1 MGLPL
6 MGSRA
11 TLRRQFL
18 MEQMEQN
25 NKRNGYWSGLI
36 SGLLLAIL
44 LIGCVYIGNQVY
56 RIFESKKIAESNQAE
71 GAELLN
77 EYTAAKVEVIEETI
91 KQYFLEE
98 TDRNALENGIYT
110 GMVNALDD
118 PYSEYYSAEE
128 LEELQMSTEG
138 IYYGIGAYISKAATD
153 EFCTISGVI
162 ENTPAEEA
170 DLRAGDIIYEVDGV
184 LTQGMDTTEVVS
196 LIKGEE
202 GTQVVLTLVRDG
214 EDDYLKIPVERRKI
228 ESPTVSNEMLE
239 NGIGYIEI
247 TEFDD
252 VTEDQ
257 FAEALAEC
265 KAKGMKALI
274 LDLRSNPGGN
284 LSTVCEISRM
294 LLPKGMIVYTEDKY
308 GKRDEYT
315 CDGVR
320 QLQVPAVVLVNGY
333 SASASEILAGAMKD
347 HGIATIMGTTT
358 FGKGIVQRVIAL
370 SDGSAV
376 KLTVSKYYTPNGNN
390 IHEKG
395 IEPDVEVEFD
405 ADAYYDEG
413 VDNQLQEAVRY
424 LTTIQSQA
432 N

>member
-1 MGLPL
+1 
-6 MGSRA
+6 
-11 TLRRQFL
+11 

-25 NKRNGYWSGLI
+25 NKKNGYWSGLI

-44 LIGCVYIGNQVY
+44 LFGCVYIGNQVY
-56 RIFESKKIAESNQAE
+56 RIFEAKQIAESSQTE
-71 GAELLN
+71 DAELLN
-77 EYTAAKVEVIEETI
+77 EYTAAKVDVIEDTI
-91 KQYFLEE
+91 YQYFLEE
-98 TDRNALENGIYT
+98 TSRSDLENGIYT
-110 GMVNALDD
+110 GMLEALDD
-118 PYSEYYSAEE
+118 PYSTYYSAEE
-128 LEELQMSTEG
+128 LKELQMSTEG
-138 IYYGIGAYISKAATD
+138 IYYGIGAYISKAVTD
-153 EFCTISGVI
+153 EFCIISGVI
-162 ENTPAEEA
+162 ENTPAQEA
-170 DLRAGDIIYEVDGV
+170 DLRDGDIIYEVDGV

-202 GTQVVLTLVRDG
+202 GTQVVLTLIREG
-214 EDDYLKIPVERRKI
+214 EDDYLEIPVERRKI

-247 TEFDD
+247 TEFDE

-265 KAKGMKALI
+265 KGNGMKALI

-294 LLPKGMIVYTEDKY
+294 VLPKGLIVYTEDKY
-308 GKRDEYT
+308 GEKDEYT
-315 CDGVR
+315 CDGLR
-320 QLQVPAVVLVNGY
+320 KLQVPAVVLVNGY

-358 FGKGIVQRVIAL
+358 FGKGIVQRVISL

-376 KLTVSKYYTPNGNN
+376 KLTVSKYYTPNGND

-395 IEPDVEVEFD
+395 IEPDVVVEFD
-405 ADAYYDEG
+405 ADAYYNEG
-413 VDNQLQEAVRY
+413 IDNQLQEAINY
-424 LTTIQSQA
+424 LNAKIA

>member
-1 MGLPL
+1 
-6 MGSRA
+6 
-11 TLRRQFL
+11 

-25 NKRNGYWSGLI
+25 NKKNGYWSGLI

-44 LIGCVYIGNQVY
+44 LFGCVYIGNQVY
-56 RIFESKKIAESNQAE
+56 RIFEAKQIAESSQTE
-71 GAELLN
+71 DAELLN
-77 EYTAAKVEVIEETI
+77 EYTAAKVDVIEDTI
-91 KQYFLEE
+91 HQYFLEE
-98 TDRNALENGIYT
+98 TSRSDLENGIYT
-110 GMVNALDD
+110 GMLEALDD
-118 PYSEYYSAEE
+118 PYSTYYSAEE
-128 LEELQMSTEG
+128 LKELQMSTEG
-138 IYYGIGAYISKAATD
+138 IYYGIGAYISKAVTD
-153 EFCTISGVI
+153 EFCIISGVI
-162 ENTPAEEA
+162 ENTPAQEA
-170 DLRAGDIIYEVDGV
+170 DLRDGDIIYEVDGV

-202 GTQVVLTLVRDG
+202 GTQVVLTLIREG
-214 EDDYLKIPVERRKI
+214 EDDYLEIPVERRKI

-247 TEFDD
+247 TEFDE

-265 KAKGMKALI
+265 KGNGMKALI

-294 LLPKGMIVYTEDKY
+294 VLPKGLIVYTEDKY
-308 GKRDEYT
+308 GEKDEYT
-315 CDGVR
+315 CDGLR

-358 FGKGIVQRVIAL
+358 FGKGIVQRVISL

-376 KLTVSKYYTPNGNN
+376 KLTVSKYYTPNGND

-395 IEPDVEVEFD
+395 IEPDVVVEFD
-405 ADAYYDEG
+405 ADAYYNEG
-413 VDNQLQEAVRY
+413 IDNQLQEAINY
-424 LTTIQSQA
+424 LNVKIA

>member
-1 MGLPL
+1 
-6 MGSRA
+6 
-11 TLRRQFL
+11 

-25 NKRNGYWSGLI
+25 NKRNGYWSGLL

-44 LIGCVYIGNQVY
+44 LIGCIYIGNQVY
-56 RIFESKKIAESNQAE
+56 GIFQAKKIAESNQAE
-71 GAELLN
+71 DAELLN
-77 EYTAAKVEVIEETI
+77 EYTVTKVEVIEETI

-98 TDRNALENGIYT
+98 TDRDALENGIYT
-110 GMVNALDD
+110 GILSALDD

-128 LEELQMSTEG
+128 LKELQMSTEG

-202 GTQVVLTLVRDG
+202 GTQVVLTLVREG
-214 EDDYLKIPVERRKI
+214 EDDYLEISVERRKI
-228 ESPTVSNEMLE
+228 ESPTVSDEMLE
-239 NGIGYIEI
+239 SGIGYIEI
-247 TEFDD
+247 TEFDE

-257 FAEALAEC
+257 FAESLAEC

-315 CDGVR
+315 CDGMR

-376 KLTVSKYYTPNGNN
+376 KLTVSKYYTPNGND

-413 VDNQLQEAVRY
+413 VDNQLQEAINY
-424 LTTIQSQA
+424 LSGKIAQ
-432 N
+432 

>member
-1 MGLPL
+1 
-6 MGSRA
+6 
-11 TLRRQFL
+11 

-25 NKRNGYWSGLI
+25 NKKNGYWSGLI

-44 LIGCVYIGNQVY
+44 LFGCVYIGNQVY
-56 RIFESKKIAESNQAE
+56 RIFEAKQIAESSQSE
-71 GAELLN
+71 DAELLN
-77 EYTAAKVEVIEETI
+77 EYTAAKVDVIEDTI
-91 KQYFLEE
+91 HQYFLEE
-98 TDRNALENGIYT
+98 TSRSDLENGIYT
-110 GMVNALDD
+110 GMLEALDD
-118 PYSEYYSAEE
+118 PYSTYYSAEE
-128 LEELQMSTEG
+128 LKELQMSTEG
-138 IYYGIGAYISKAATD
+138 IYYGIGAYISKAVTD
-153 EFCTISGVI
+153 EFCIISGVI
-162 ENTPAEEA
+162 ENTPAQEA
-170 DLRAGDIIYEVDGV
+170 DLRDGDIIYEVDGV

-202 GTQVVLTLVRDG
+202 GTQVVLTLIREG
-214 EDDYLKIPVERRKI
+214 EDDYLEIPVERRKI

-247 TEFDD
+247 TEFDE

-265 KAKGMKALI
+265 KGNGMKALI

-294 LLPKGMIVYTEDKY
+294 VLPKGLIVYTEDKY
-308 GKRDEYT
+308 GEKDEYT
-315 CDGVR
+315 CDGLR

-358 FGKGIVQRVIAL
+358 FGKGIVQRVISL

-376 KLTVSKYYTPNGNN
+376 KLTVSKYYTPNGND

-395 IEPDVEVEFD
+395 IEPDVVVEFD
-405 ADAYYDEG
+405 ADAYYNEG
-413 VDNQLQEAVRY
+413 VDNQLQEAINY
-424 LTTIQSQA
+424 LNVKIA

>member
-1 MGLPL
+1 
-6 MGSRA
+6 
-11 TLRRQFL
+11 

-25 NKRNGYWSGLI
+25 NQRNGYWSGLL

-44 LIGCVYIGNQVY
+44 LIGCIYIGKQVFQ
-56 RIFESKKIAESNQAE
+56 IFEAKKITEEAQAE
-71 GAELLN
+71 DAELLN
-77 EYTAAKVEVIEETI
+77 DYTAAKVEVIEDTI
-91 KQYFLEE
+91 KEYYLEE
-98 TDRNALENGIYT
+98 TDRSALENGIYT
-110 GMVNALDD
+110 GLVNALED
-118 PYSEYYSAEE
+118 PYSVYYSAEE
-128 LEELQMSTEG
+128 LQELQMSTEG
-138 IYYGIGAYISKAATD
+138 IYYGIGAYLSKAAED
-153 EFCTISGVI
+153 AYCVVSGVI
-162 ENTPAEEA
+162 EHTPAQEA
-170 DLRAGDIIYEVDGV
+170 GLRADDVIYMVDGV
-184 LTQGMDTTEVVS
+184 DVYGMDITEVVS

-202 GTQVVLTLVRDG
+202 GTQVVLTLVREG
-214 EDDYLKIPVERRKI
+214 ESDYLEVPVERRKI
-228 ESPTVSNEMLE
+228 ESPTVSSEMLE
-239 NGIGYIEI
+239 NDIGYIQI

-265 KAKGMKALI
+265 KGNGMKALI

-294 LLPKGMIVYTEDKY
+294 VLPKGMIVYTEDKY

-358 FGKGIVQRVIAL
+358 FGKGIVQRVISL

-376 KLTVSKYYTPNGNN
+376 KLTVSKYYTPNGND

-395 IEPDVEVEFD
+395 IEPDVVVEFD
-405 ADAYYDEG
+405 ADVYYNEG
-413 VDNQLQEAVRY
+413 IDNQLQEAIKY
-424 LTTIQSQA
+424 LSE
-432 N
+432 

>member
-1 MGLPL
+1 
-6 MGSRA
+6 
-11 TLRRQFL
+11 
-18 MEQMEQN
+18 MEQIEQREQN
-25 NKRNGYWSGLI
+25 NQRSGYWSGLF

-44 LIGCVYIGNQVY
+44 LFGCIYTGKQVFQ
-56 RIFESKKIAESNQAE
+56 IFETKKIMQEAQTED
-71 GAELLN
+71 AELLN
-77 EYTAAKVEVIEETI
+77 DYTSAKIEVIEDTI
-91 KQYFLEE
+91 HQYYLEE
-98 TDRNALENGIYT
+98 TDREALENGIYC
-110 GMVNALDD
+110 GLVNSLED
-118 PYSEYYSAEE
+118 PYSVYYSAEE
-128 LEELQMSTEG
+128 LKELQMSTEG

-170 DLRAGDIIYEVDGV
+170 DLRAGDIIYEIDGV
-184 LTQGMDTTEVVS
+184 LAQGMDTSEVVA

-202 GTQVVLTLVRDG
+202 GTQVVLTLVREG
-214 EDDYLKIPVERRKI
+214 EEDYLEVPVERRKI
-228 ESPTVSNEMLE
+228 ESPTVSSEMLE
-239 NGIGYIEI
+239 NNIGYIEI

-265 KAKGMKALI
+265 KGKGMEALI

-284 LSTVCEISRM
+284 LNTVCEIARM
-294 LLPKGMIVYTEDKY
+294 VLPEGMIVYTEDKY

-315 CDGVR
+315 CDGLR
-320 QLQVPAVVLVNGY
+320 QLQVPTVVLVNGY

-358 FGKGIVQRVIAL
+358 FGKGIVQRVISL

-376 KLTVSKYYTPNGNN
+376 KLTVSKYYTPNGND

-395 IEPDVEVEFD
+395 IEPDIEVEFD
-405 ADAYYDEG
+405 ADAYYNEEI
-413 VDNQLQEAVRY
+413 DNQLQEAISY
-424 LTTIQSQA
+424 LNEKIA
-432 N
+432 K

>member
-1 MGLPL
+1 
-6 MGSRA
+6 
-11 TLRRQFL
+11 

-25 NKRNGYWSGLI
+25 DQRKAYWSGLL

-44 LIGCVYIGNQVY
+44 LIGVIFVGKQVF
-56 RIFESKKIAESNQAE
+56 RIFEAKKIAGEAQSE
-71 GAELLN
+71 DAELLN
-77 EYTAAKVEVIEETI
+77 DYTETKIDVIEDTI
-91 KQYFLEE
+91 HQYYLEE
-98 TDRNALENGIYT
+98 VKRSELENGIYT
-110 GMVNALDD
+110 GLVDALED
-118 PYSEYYSAEE
+118 PYSVYYSAEE
-128 LEELQMSTEG
+128 LKELQMSTEG
-138 IYYGIGAYISKAATD
+138 IYYGIGAYLSKAANED
-153 EFCTISGVI
+153 YCVISGTI

-170 DLRAGDIIYEVDGV
+170 GLRADDTIYMIDGV
-184 LTQGMDTTEVVS
+184 DTAGMDINEVVA

-202 GTQVVLTLVRDG
+202 GTKVVLTLVREG
-214 EDDYLKIPVERRKI
+214 ESDYLEIPVERRKI
-228 ESPTVSNEMLE
+228 ESPTVSTKMME

-257 FAEALAEC
+257 FAESLAEC

-294 LLPKGMIVYTEDKY
+294 VLPKGMIVYTEDKY

-315 CDGVR
+315 CDGAR
-320 QLQVPAVVLVNGY
+320 QLTVPSVVLVNGY

-358 FGKGIVQRVIAL
+358 FGKGIVQRVISL

-376 KLTVSKYYTPNGNN
+376 KLTVSKYYTPNGND

-395 IEPDVEVEFD
+395 IEPDVVVEFD
-405 ADAYYDEG
+405 ADAYYSEG
-413 VDNQLQEAVRY
+413 VDNQLQEAIRY
-424 LTTIQSQA
+424 LNEQIEK
-432 N
+432 

>member
-1 MGLPL
+1 
-6 MGSRA
+6 
-11 TLRRQFL
+11 

-25 NKRNGYWSGLI
+25 NQRNAYWSGLL

-44 LIGCVYIGNQVY
+44 LIGSIFLGKQVFRVYEAKKVVE
-56 RIFESKKIAESNQAE
+56 ESKSQD
-71 GAELLN
+71 AELLN
-77 EYTAAKVEVIEETI
+77 NYTTAKVGIIEDTI
-91 KQYFLEE
+91 NQYYLEE
-98 TDRNALENGIYT
+98 VDRSKLEDGIYN
-110 GMVNALDD
+110 GLVSALGD
-118 PYSEYYSAEE
+118 PYSVYYSADA
-128 LEELQMSTEG
+128 LKELQMSTEG
-138 IYYGIGAYISKAATD
+138 IYYGIGAYISKAAT
-153 EFCTISGVI
+153 ENYCVISGTI

-170 DLRAGDIIYEVDGV
+170 GLRANDIIYKVDGV
-184 LTQGMDTTEVVS
+184 DVGGMDISEVVA

-202 GTQVVLTLVRDG
+202 GTKVVLTLVREG
-214 EDDYLKIPVERRKI
+214 ESDYLDIPVERRKI
-228 ESPTVSNEMLE
+228 ESPTVSTEMLE
-239 NGIGYIEI
+239 NGIGYIQI

-294 LLPKGMIVYTEDKY
+294 VLPKGMIVYTEDKY

-315 CDGVR
+315 CDGLR
-320 QLQVPAVVLVNGY
+320 SLQVPAVVLVNGY

-347 HGIATIMGTTT
+347 HGVATIMGTTT
-358 FGKGIVQRVIAL
+358 FGKGIVQRVISL

-376 KLTVSKYYTPNGNN
+376 KLTVSKYYTPNGND

-395 IEPDVEVEFD
+395 IEPDVVVEFD
-405 ADAYYDEG
+405 ADAYYNEG
-413 VDNQLQEAVRY
+413 IDNQLQEAINY
-424 LTTIQSQA
+424 LETIQSQG
-432 N
+432 NS

>member
-1 MGLPL
+1 
-6 MGSRA
+6 
-11 TLRRQFL
+11 

-25 NKRNGYWSGLI
+25 NQRSGYWSGLL

-44 LIGCVYIGNQVY
+44 LIGGIYIGKQVFH
-56 RIFESKKIAESNQAE
+56 IFEAKKIAQEARTE
-71 GAELLN
+71 DAALLN
-77 EYTAAKVEVIEETI
+77 DYTAAKIEVIEETI
-91 KQYFLEE
+91 NQYYLEE
-98 TDRNALENGIYT
+98 TERSELENGIYT
-110 GMVNALDD
+110 GLVNSLED
-118 PYSEYYSAEE
+118 PYSVYYSAEE

-138 IYYGIGAYISKAATD
+138 IYYGIGAYLSKAVTD
-153 EFCTISGVI
+153 EYCIISGVI

-170 DLRAGDIIYEVDGV
+170 GLRADDIIYMVDGV
-184 LTQGMDTTEVVS
+184 DVYGMDITEVVS

-202 GTQVVLTLVRDG
+202 GTQVVLTLVREG
-214 EDDYLKIPVERRKI
+214 ESDYLEVPVERRKI
-228 ESPTVSNEMLE
+228 ESPTVSSEMLE
-239 NGIGYIEI
+239 NEIGYIEI

-265 KAKGMKALI
+265 KENGMKALI

-284 LSTVCEISRM
+284 LSTVCEIGRM
-294 LLPKGMIVYTEDKY
+294 VLPRGLIVYTEDKY

-358 FGKGIVQRVIAL
+358 FGKGIVQRVISL

-376 KLTVSKYYTPNGNN
+376 KLTVSKYYTPNGND

-395 IEPDVEVEFD
+395 IEPDVAVEFD
-405 ADAYYDEG
+405 ADAYYDSG
-413 VDNQLQEAVRY
+413 IDNQLQEAIAY
-424 LTTIQSQA
+424 LSEEIGK
-432 N
+432 

>member
-1 MGLPL
+1 MEP
-6 MGSRA
+6 
-11 TLRRQFL
+11 

-25 NKRNGYWSGLI
+25 NQRNGYWSGLL

-44 LIGCVYIGNQVY
+44 FIGCIYIGKQVWG
-56 RIFESKKIAESNQAE
+56 IFEAKQITEEAQMEEAQ
-71 GAELLN
+71 LLN
-77 EYTAAKVEVIEETI
+77 NYTAAKIDVIEDTI
-91 KQYFLEE
+91 RQYYLEE
-98 TDRNALENGIYT
+98 IDRSEMENGIYS
-110 GMVNALDD
+110 GLVNSLED
-118 PYSEYYSAEE
+118 PYSVYYSAEE

-138 IYYGIGAYISKAATD
+138 IYYGIGAYVSKATTED
-153 EFCTISGVI
+153 YCVISGTI

-170 DLRAGDIIYEVDGV
+170 GLRADDIIYMVDGV
-184 LTQGMDTTEVVS
+184 DVGGMDISEVVA
-196 LIKGEE
+196 LIKGKE
-202 GTQVVLTLVRDG
+202 GTKVVLTLVREG
-214 EDDYLKIPVERRKI
+214 ESDYLEIPVERRKI

-265 KAKGMKALI
+265 KGNGMKALI

-294 LLPKGMIVYTEDKY
+294 VLPKGMIVYTEDKY

-320 QLQVPAVVLVNGY
+320 KLEVPAVVLVNGY

-358 FGKGIVQRVIAL
+358 FGKGIVQRVISL

-376 KLTVSKYYTPNGNN
+376 KLTVSKYYTPNGND

-395 IEPDVEVEFD
+395 IEPDIEVEFD
-405 ADAYYDEG
+405 ADAYYDVG
-413 VDNQLQEAVRY
+413 IDNQLQEAVSY
-424 LTTIQSQA
+424 LSEKIAMQ
-432 N
+432 

>member
-1 MGLPL
+1 
-6 MGSRA
+6 
-11 TLRRQFL
+11 

-25 NKRNGYWSGLI
+25 DQRKAYWSGLL

-44 LIGCVYIGNQVY
+44 LISVIFVGKQVF
-56 RIFESKKIAESNQAE
+56 RIFEAKRIAGEAQSE
-71 GAELLN
+71 DAELLN
-77 EYTAAKVEVIEETI
+77 DYTEAKIDIIEDTI
-91 KQYFLEE
+91 HQYYLEE
-98 TDRNALENGIYT
+98 VKRSELEDGIYT
-110 GMVNALDD
+110 GLVNALED
-118 PYSEYYSAEE
+118 PYSVYYSAEE
-128 LEELQMSTEG
+128 LKELQMSTEG
-138 IYYGIGAYISKAATD
+138 VYFGIGAYISKVTTD
-153 EFCTISGVI
+153 DYCVISGTI

-170 DLRAGDIIYEVDGV
+170 GLRADDIIYMVDGV
-184 LTQGMDTTEVVS
+184 DTAGMDISEVVA

-202 GTQVVLTLVRDG
+202 GTKVVLTLVREG
-214 EDDYLKIPVERRKI
+214 ENDYLEIPVERRKI
-228 ESPTVSNEMLE
+228 ESPTVSTEMME

-294 LLPKGMIVYTEDKY
+294 VLPKGMIVYTEDKY

-320 QLQVPAVVLVNGY
+320 QLAVPAVVLVNGY

-358 FGKGIVQRVIAL
+358 FGKGIVQRVISL

-376 KLTVSKYYTPNGNN
+376 KLTVSKYYTPKGNN

-395 IEPDVEVEFD
+395 IEPDIVVEFD

-413 VDNQLQEAVRY
+413 VDNQLQEAIRY
-424 LTTIQSQA
+424 LSEQIE
-432 N
+432 

>member
-1 MGLPL
+1 
-6 MGSRA
+6 
-11 TLRRQFL
+11 

-25 NKRNGYWSGLI
+25 NQRNGYWSGLL

-44 LIGCVYIGNQVY
+44 LIGSIYIGKQVFQ
-56 RIFESKKIAESNQAE
+56 IFEAKKIAQEAQAE
-71 GAELLN
+71 DAELLN
-77 EYTAAKVEVIEETI
+77 DYTAAKVEVIEDTI
-91 KQYFLEE
+91 KQYYLEE
-98 TDRNALENGIYT
+98 TDRSELENGIYS
-110 GMVNALDD
+110 GLVNALED
-118 PYSEYYSAEE
+118 PYSVYYSAEE

-138 IYYGIGAYISKAATD
+138 IYYGIGAYLSKAVTD
-153 EFCTISGVI
+153 DYCIISGTI

-170 DLRAGDIIYEVDGV
+170 GLRADDVIYMVDGV
-184 LTQGMDTTEVVS
+184 DTAGMDITEVVS

-202 GTQVVLTLVRDG
+202 GTQVVLTLVREG
-214 EDDYLKIPVERRKI
+214 ESDYLEIPVERRKI
-228 ESPTVSNEMLE
+228 ESPTVSSEMLE
-239 NGIGYIEI
+239 NNIGYIEI

-257 FAEALAEC
+257 FAESLAEC
-265 KAKGMKALI
+265 KGNGMKALI

-294 LLPKGMIVYTEDKY
+294 VLPKGMIVYTEDKY

-358 FGKGIVQRVIAL
+358 FGKGIVQRVISL

-376 KLTVSKYYTPNGNN
+376 KLTVSKYYTPSGSD

-395 IEPDVEVEFD
+395 IEPDVVVEFD

-413 VDNQLQEAVRY
+413 IDNQLQEAVKY
-424 LTTIQSQA
+424 LSGKIDK
-432 N
+432 

>member
-1 MGLPL
+1 
-6 MGSRA
+6 
-11 TLRRQFL
+11 

-25 NKRNGYWSGLI
+25 NQRNGYWSGLI

-44 LIGCVYIGNQVY
+44 LIGCIYIGKQVFQ
-56 RIFESKKIAESNQAE
+56 IFEAKKIAEEAKAE
-71 GAELLN
+71 DAELLN
-77 EYTAAKVEVIEETI
+77 DYTAAKVEVIEDTI
-91 KQYFLEE
+91 RQYYLEE
-98 TDRNALENGIYT
+98 TDRSELENGIYT
-110 GMVNALDD
+110 GLVNALED
-118 PYSEYYSAEE
+118 PYSVYYSAEE

-138 IYYGIGAYISKAATD
+138 IYYGIGAYLSKAATD
-153 EFCTISGVI
+153 EYCVISGVI
-162 ENTPAEEA
+162 ENTPAQEA
-170 DLRAGDIIYEVDGV
+170 DLRADDIIYMVDGV
-184 LTQGMDTTEVVS
+184 DVSGMDITEVVS

-202 GTQVVLTLVRDG
+202 GTKVVLTLVREG
-214 EDDYLKIPVERRKI
+214 ESDYLEIPVERRRI
-228 ESPTVSNEMLE
+228 ESPTVASEMLE
-239 NGIGYIEI
+239 GDIGYIEI

-265 KAKGMKALI
+265 KGNGMKALI

-294 LLPKGMIVYTEDKY
+294 VLPKGMIVYTEDKY

-358 FGKGIVQRVIAL
+358 SGKGIVQRVISL

-376 KLTVSKYYTPNGNN
+376 KLTVSKYYTPNGND

-395 IEPDVEVEFD
+395 IEPDVVVEFD

-413 VDNQLQEAVRY
+413 VDNQLQEAIKY
-424 LTTIQSQA
+424 LSEEIA
-432 N
+432 K

>member
-1 MGLPL
+1 
-6 MGSRA
+6 
-11 TLRRQFL
+11 

-25 NKRNGYWSGLI
+25 NKKNGYWSGLI

-44 LIGCVYIGNQVY
+44 LFGCVYIGNQVY
-56 RIFESKKIAESNQAE
+56 RIFEAKQIAESSQTE
-71 GAELLN
+71 DAELLN
-77 EYTAAKVEVIEETI
+77 EYTAAKVDVIEDTI
-91 KQYFLEE
+91 HQYFLEE
-98 TDRNALENGIYT
+98 TSRSDLENGIYT
-110 GMVNALDD
+110 GMLEALDD
-118 PYSEYYSAEE
+118 PYSTYYSAEE
-128 LEELQMSTEG
+128 LKELQMSTEG
-138 IYYGIGAYISKAATD
+138 IYYGIGAYISKAVTD
-153 EFCTISGVI
+153 EFCIISGVI
-162 ENTPAEEA
+162 ENTPAQEA
-170 DLRAGDIIYEVDGV
+170 DLRDGDIIYEVDGV

-202 GTQVVLTLVRDG
+202 GTQVVLTLIREG
-214 EDDYLKIPVERRKI
+214 EDHYLEIPVERRKI

-247 TEFDD
+247 TEFDE

-265 KAKGMKALI
+265 KGNGMKALI

-294 LLPKGMIVYTEDKY
+294 VLPKGLIVYTEDKY
-308 GKRDEYT
+308 GEKDEYT
-315 CDGVR
+315 CDGLR

-358 FGKGIVQRVIAL
+358 FGKGIVQRVISL

-376 KLTVSKYYTPNGNN
+376 KLTVSKYYTPNGND

-395 IEPDVEVEFD
+395 IEPDVVVEFD
-405 ADAYYDEG
+405 ADAYYNEG
-413 VDNQLQEAVRY
+413 VDNQLQEAINY
-424 LTTIQSQA
+424 LNVKIA